1 MRKKKQGSSYSNKRT
16 RSIIYIA
23 VMGFCIILLAVMVIL
38 SAQQIQKNQILK
50 AKEAEI
56 VEKYKNVAQENN
68 NIKDQ
73 DYADIYFEG
82 NNIFIPYEDVI
93 IEYEP
98 YTD

>member
-1 MRKKKQGSSYSNKRT
+1 
-16 RSIIYIA
+16 
-23 VMGFCIILLAVMVIL
+23 MGFCIILLAIMVIL

-98 YTD
+98 

>member
-1 MRKKKQGSSYSNKRT
+1 MRKKKQGSSYSNKKT

-98 YTD
+98 

>member
-1 MRKKKQGSSYSNKRT
+1 MRKKKQGSSYSNKKT

-23 VMGFCIILLAVMVIL
+23 VMGFCIILLAVRVII

-98 YTD
+98 

>member
-23 VMGFCIILLAVMVIL
+23 VMGFCIILLAVMVIR

-98 YTD
+98 

>member
-98 YTD
+98 KTD

>member
-38 SAQQIQKNQILK
+38 SAQQIQKTQILK

-98 YTD
+98 

>member
-82 NNIFIPYEDVI
+82 NNIFIPYEDVF

-98 YTD
+98 

>member
-38 SAQQIQKNQILK
+38 SARQIQKNQILK

-98 YTD
+98 

>member
-1 MRKKKQGSSYSNKRT
+1 
-16 RSIIYIA
+16 
-23 VMGFCIILLAVMVIL
+23 MGFCIILLAVMVIL

-50 AKEAEI
+50 AKETEI

-98 YTD
+98 

>member
-1 MRKKKQGSSYSNKRT
+1 MRKKKSGSSYSNKRT

-98 YTD
+98 

>member
-1 MRKKKQGSSYSNKRT
+1 MRKKTQGSSYSNKRT

-98 YTD
+98 

>member
-1 MRKKKQGSSYSNKRT
+1 MRKKKQGSSYSNKKT

-50 AKEAEI
+50 AKESEI

-98 YTD
+98 

>member
-1 MRKKKQGSSYSNKRT
+1 MRKKKQGSSYSNKKT

-23 VMGFCIILLAVMVIL
+23 IMGFCIILLAVMVIL

-56 VEKYKNVAQENN
+56 VEKYKHVAQENN

-98 YTD
+98 

>member
-1 MRKKKQGSSYSNKRT
+1 M
-16 RSIIYIA
+16 SIIYIA

-98 YTD
+98 

>member
-50 AKEAEI
+50 EKEAEI

-98 YTD
+98 

>member
-1 MRKKKQGSSYSNKRT
+1 M
-16 RSIIYIA
+16 SI
-23 VMGFCIILLAVMVIL
+23 VFCFNIPHLFF
-38 SAQQIQKNQILK
+38 QFQKNQILK

-98 YTD
+98 

>member
-1 MRKKKQGSSYSNKRT
+1 MGKKKQGSSYSNKKT

-98 YTD
+98 

>member
-1 MRKKKQGSSYSNKRT
+1 MRKKKQGSSYSNKKT

-23 VMGFCIILLAVMVIL
+23 VMGFCIILLAVRVIL

-98 YTD
+98 

>member
-1 MRKKKQGSSYSNKRT
+1 MRKKKQGSSYSNKKT
-16 RSIIYIA
+16 RSIIYISIMA
-23 VMGFCIILLAVMVIL
+23 FCIILLAVRIIL
-38 SAQQIQKNQILK
+38 SAQQIQKNHLLK
-50 AKEAEI
+50 EKEAEI

-98 YTD
+98 

>member
-50 AKEAEI
+50 AKETEI

-98 YTD
+98 

>member
-82 NNIFIPYEDVI
+82 NNIFIPYEAVI

-98 YTD
+98 

>member
-1 MRKKKQGSSYSNKRT
+1 MRKKKQGSSYSNKKT
-16 RSIIYIA
+16 RFIIYIA

-98 YTD
+98 

>member
-1 MRKKKQGSSYSNKRT
+1 MRKKKQGSSYSNKKT

-23 VMGFCIILLAVMVIL
+23 GMGFCIILLAVMVIL

-98 YTD
+98 

>member
-56 VEKYKNVAQENN
+56 IEKYKNVAQENN

-98 YTD
+98 

>member
-16 RSIIYIA
+16 RSIIYID

-98 YTD
+98 

>member
-56 VEKYKNVAQENN
+56 LEKYKNVAQENN

-98 YTD
+98 

>member
-1 MRKKKQGSSYSNKRT
+1 MRKKKQGSSYSNKKT

-23 VMGFCIILLAVMVIL
+23 IMGFCIILLAVMVIL

-98 YTD
+98 

>member
-1 MRKKKQGSSYSNKRT
+1 
-16 RSIIYIA
+16 
-23 VMGFCIILLAVMVIL
+23 MGFCIILLAVMVIL

-98 YTD
+98 

>member
-56 VEKYKNVAQENN
+56 VEKYKNAAQENN

-98 YTD
+98 

>member
-98 YTD
+98 

>member
-1 MRKKKQGSSYSNKRT
+1 MRKKKQGSSYSNNRT

-98 YTD
+98 

>member
-1 MRKKKQGSSYSNKRT
+1 
-16 RSIIYIA
+16 
-23 VMGFCIILLAVMVIL
+23 MGFCIILLAVMVIL

-50 AKEAEI
+50 AKESEI

-98 YTD
+98 

>member
-1 MRKKKQGSSYSNKRT
+1 MREKKQGSSYSNKRT

-98 YTD
+98 

>member
-1 MRKKKQGSSYSNKRT
+1 MRKKKQGSSYSNKKT

-23 VMGFCIILLAVMVIL
+23 VMGFCIILLAVRVII

-56 VEKYKNVAQENN
+56 VEKYRNVAQENN

-98 YTD
+98 

>member
-56 VEKYKNVAQENN
+56 VDQYKNVAQENN

-98 YTD
+98 

>member
-1 MRKKKQGSSYSNKRT
+1 MRKKKQGSSYSNKKT

-82 NNIFIPYEDVI
+82 NNIFIPYEDGI

-98 YTD
+98 

>member
-16 RSIIYIA
+16 RSIMYIA

-98 YTD
+98 

>member
-1 MRKKKQGSSYSNKRT
+1 MRKKKQGSSYSNKKT

-50 AKEAEI
+50 AKEAGI

-98 YTD
+98 

>member
-1 MRKKKQGSSYSNKRT
+1 MRKKKQGSSSSNKRT

-98 YTD
+98 